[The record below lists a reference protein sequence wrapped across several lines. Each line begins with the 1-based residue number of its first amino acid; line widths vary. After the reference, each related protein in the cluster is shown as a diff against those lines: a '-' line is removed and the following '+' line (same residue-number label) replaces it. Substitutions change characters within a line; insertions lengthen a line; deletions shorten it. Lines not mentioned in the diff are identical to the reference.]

1 MPQDKRP
8 LAPQFLAMSRQ
19 ERDLLYK
26 LYVQQNKTAEQ
37 LASKFGFSVRFVY
50 TRLKE
55 HGITKEGYTKPQL
68 TYCPTCGQRWVKRRK
83 KKST

>member
-8 LAPQFLAMSRQ
+8 LAPKLLAMSRQ

-26 LYVQQNKTAEQ
+26 LYVDQDKTAED
-37 LASKFGFSVRFVY
+37 LANKFGFSVRFVY

-55 HGITKEGYTKPQL
+55 HGITKGGYTKPQPH
-68 TYCPTCGQRWVKRRK
+68 YCPTCGQRWTKRK
-83 KKST
+83 

>member
-26 LYVQQNKTAEQ
+26 LYVQQHKTAEQ
-37 LASKFGFSVRFVY
+37 LATKFRYSVRFIY

-55 HGITKEGYTKPQL
+55 HGITKDGFTKPQPK
-68 TYCPTCGQRWVKRRK
+68 YCPTCGQRVVKRK
-83 KKST
+83 